1 MAEPRV
7 FLKENRGRIEENYL
21 EQAKNLP
28 RVFAPVDEK
37 LQKCTEEVALAC
49 KYLYAFMPYSDIGNY
64 PFEVFLDYAENGVRL
79 WKENPQVADLP
90 EEIFLN
96 YVLFHRVNEEEI
108 AQCRTYFRTEIGS
121 RIQGMN
127 FREAALEV
135 NYWCAEEATYHC
147 TDDRTLSAISVY
159 RRGNGRCGEESVFTV
174 NALRSVGVPARQVY
188 APKWSHCD
196 DNHAWVEIWCDGKW
210 YFLGACEP
218 EEIKRKRAGRIMQIQ
233 AGIAEEIGRSQIGQV
248 VKVLIDRQEEEYYV
262 GRTEHDSPEVDPEV
276 LIPGERTLQ
285 VGEFYRMVITGAD
298 EYDLFAEIREEE

>member
-108 AQCRTYFRTEIGS
+108 AQCRTYFRAEIGS

-218 EEIKRKRAGRIMQIQ
+218 EEILNKGWFTNASSR
-233 AGIAEEIGRSQIGQV
+233 
-248 VKVLIDRQEEEYYV
+248 
-262 GRTEHDSPEVDPEV
+262 
-276 LIPGERTLQ
+276 
-285 VGEFYRMVITGAD
+285 
-298 EYDLFAEIREEE
+298 